1 MADKKDHVAEMYEAI
16 DQLKGAS
23 PLTLPVLQL
32 LEHPNRML

>member
-23 PLTLPVLQL
+23 PLTLL
-32 LEHPNRML
+32 LEHTHQML